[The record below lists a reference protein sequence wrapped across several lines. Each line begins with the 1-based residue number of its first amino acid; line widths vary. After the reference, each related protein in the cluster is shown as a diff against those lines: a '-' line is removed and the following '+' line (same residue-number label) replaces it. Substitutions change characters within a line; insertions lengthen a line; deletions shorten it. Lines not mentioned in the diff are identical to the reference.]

1 MKKFLSIMLAA
12 AMALTLTACS
22 NSSISSSAP
31 ESTSGSDAESPAQ
44 GGTAQAASTTEAQ
57 EPDSGEKPVLS
68 NPVKLNADGDIDMDT
83 ALAYQTDF
91 DALKASFEAKEV
103 DPSKPVSENAQN
115 NEKTMEVWNYLRS
128 VYGKQILTCQ
138 QMMGS
143 ECYEDLVFYN
153 ATGDLTAMKGYDF
166 IFCTGSYH
174 SDDMIDEAIEW
185 AHESGGLCT
194 FTWHWNVPEDID
206 NPEGG
211 YAFYT
216 EEITNFSQINAV
228 TPGTKEYETVIH
240 DIDLIA
246 TKLQRLESEGVTVLF
261 RPLHEASGSWFWW
274 GVQGKDT
281 VKNEVFQKLWYMI
294 YDRMENYHKLSNII
308 WLWNG
313 QSNHC
318 VVSPN
323 SFDIEGIDKY
333 YSGTDLSADALTEYY
348 YSAYHELQGYDKKC
362 AELAGMDAE
371 STGKMLTLSECGNI
385 PDPQGMVDTGA
396 MWLYYMIWNGDF
408 IYRTDAAGKTMV
420 DLNGTPYPN
429 EEKGVTKERLIEVF
443 GSDTYITHSK
453 LPEFSFGKKDIPQQI
468 KNWEYFKIG

>member
-22 NSSISSSAP
+22 KSSSSSQ
-31 ESTSGSDAESPAQ
+31 ESSDSSVQSGSTAE
-44 GGTAQAASTTEAQ
+44 AQAPAGEAAT
-57 EPDSGEKPVLS
+57 LS
-68 NPVKLNADGDIDMDT
+68 NPVKLTEDGDIDMEA

-91 DALKASFEAKEV
+91 DALKASLDAKEV
-103 DPSKPVSENAQN
+103 DPTKPVSENAQK

-138 QMMGS
+138 QMMGD

-166 IFCTGSYH
+166 IFCTGSYQ

-194 FTWHWNVPEDID
+194 FTWHWNVPKDID
-206 NPEGG
+206 NPAGG

-216 EEITNFSQINAV
+216 EEITNFSQFNAV

-274 GVQGKDT
+274 GLQGRDS
-281 VKNEVFQKLWYMI
+281 VLNEVFQKLWYMI

-318 VVSPN
+318 IVSPN

-333 YSGTDLSADALTEYY
+333 YSANDLSAEALNDYY
-348 YSAYHELQGYDKKC
+348 YSAYYELQRYDKEC
-362 AELAGMDAE
+362 AKLAGMDTEA
-371 STGKMLTLSECGNI
+371 TGKMLTLSECGNI
-385 PDPQGMVDTGA
+385 PDPQGMVDKGA

-408 IYRTDAAGKTMV
+408 IYQVDAAGKARV

-429 EEKGVTKERLIEVF
+429 EEKGVTKERLIEGF
-443 GSDTYITHSK
+443 GSDVYITHSK
-453 LPEFSFGKKDIPQQI
+453 LPEFSFGTKDIPQQI